1 MDVVAIILLVLI
13 GLSLVDFVNGLE
25 EIEKVVYELNYKHN
39 ATIDLIDSLNRRISD
54 IEKERDE
61 TKGTS

>member
-13 GLSLVDFVNGLE
+13 GLSCVNSTAGLE

-39 ATIDLIDSLNRRISD
+39 ATIDLIDSLNRRIEVL
-54 IEKERDE
+54 EKERDE